1 MTGILFTS
9 TFFKTYVFHLSIC
22 VAVKD
27 SAKTRKCPVGIYL
40 FNVNNENTK
49 TMCEICSKLA
59 VKAPERR
66 QYIVWCIYC

>member
-1 MTGILFTS
+1 MF
-9 TFFKTYVFHLSIC
+9 FHLRIC

-27 SAKTRKCPVGIYL
+27 SAKTRKCPADIYL

-49 TMCEICSKLA
+49 TMREICSKLA

-66 QYIVWCIYC
+66 Q